1 MVEQIFAG
9 VGLGVLTG
17 LLVGLSASPVVASV
31 VGAIAAGI
39 VTLLGLAPGD
49 GSRKMFAPGS
59 TVRLGTFG
67 LACALATLLGL
78 YIRTHELLSPTPD
91 QQIASLRKA
100 GLNQEQATQWVLAK
114 FFEPSGKV
122 GVGSSVLFS
131 GTGVDECQEFDPA
144 RYKDAREQLAHFQS
158 IGGHYSAF
166 ATGIR
171 SLSDSDKSIVLKG
184 VRLLFCPE

>member
-31 VGAIAAGI
+31 VGAIAASI

-49 GSRKMFAPGS
+49 GSRKLFASGS
-59 TVRLGTFG
+59 ALRLGTFG

-78 YIRTHELLSPTPD
+78 YIRTHDLLSPTPD
-91 QQIASLRKA
+91 QQIASLHKA

-114 FFEPSGKV
+114 RFEPTGKA

-131 GTGVDECQEFDPA
+131 GTGVDDCQEFDPT
-144 RYKDAREQLAHFQS
+144 RYKDAQEQLAHFQS
-158 IGGHYSAF
+158 IGGRYLAF
-166 ATGIR
+166 ATGIQ
-171 SLSDSDKSIVLKG
+171 SLSDSDKLIVLKSA
-184 VRLLFCPE
+184 RLLFCPK